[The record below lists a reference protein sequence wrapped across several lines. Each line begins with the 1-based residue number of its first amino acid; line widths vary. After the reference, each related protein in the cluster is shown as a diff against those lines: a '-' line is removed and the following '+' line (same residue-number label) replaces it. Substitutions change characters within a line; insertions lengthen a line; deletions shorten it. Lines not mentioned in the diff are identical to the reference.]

1 MEPYTGE
8 YEVLTMS
15 ELRIRGVRDLPRE
28 ELFAPGHGL
37 CAGCTAGTIV
47 RHLLKVTGRN
57 TVIVNATG
65 CVEVS
70 TTIHPYTSWRVPWIH
85 VAFENAAAVAS
96 GVESAFKVL
105 VRKGLIDM
113 SNQYP

>member
-1 MEPYTGE
+1 
-8 YEVLTMS
+8 MS

-57 TVIVNATG
+57 TVIVKATG

-70 TTIHPYTSWRVPWIH
+70 TTMHPYTSWRVPWIH

-105 VRKGLIDM
+105 ARKGLIDM